1 MSGYSGGMSMTQI
14 ETISTAGLLPRRKIE
29 FWNDIASD
37 TFSPLVSDPS
47 NIIDFTGKLI
57 RTTNSPVRIA
67 EVYSDPQIVRHTGAQ
82 VARTRTQIHF
92 LHLQLEG
99 ESVNRQDQRE
109 ARLLPGDIT
118 ICDNSRPYE
127 IVFEKPNRMLVFGFT
142 DELMRRYVQYPQSIA
157 AMAIAGNKGIGG
169 LLSDFLTSVWRR
181 CQEDADFVVNAGITD
196 AMLGLI
202 ANAYRQVLGST
213 IDHNS
218 LGAAHRVRII
228 SYIEEHLG
236 DPLLTPTRIAS
247 AFRITTRYLHHL
259 FSEEE
264 ETVARYILRR
274 RLEECA
280 RSLTS
285 PSQRRRTITSIAF
298 DHGFS
303 SATHFGRVFRSRY
316 DLTPREFRH
325 RKSIRS

>member
-1 MSGYSGGMSMTQI
+1 MAQL
-14 ETISTAGLLPRRKIE
+14 ETLSTAGLLPGRKIE
-29 FWNDIASD
+29 FWNDIASA
-37 TFSPLVSDPS
+37 TFSPLVSDPT
-47 NIIDFTGKLI
+47 NLADFTGHLT
-57 RTTNSPVRIA
+57 RTNGHSLVRIA
-67 EVYSDPQIVRHTGAQ
+67 EVYSDPQIVRHTRSQVGRTMAQ
-82 VARTRTQIHF
+82 VHF
-92 LHLQLEG
+92 LHLQLDG

-157 AMAIAGNKGIGG
+157 AIHIPGNKGIGG

-181 CQEDADFVVNAGITD
+181 CQEDREFDITAGVTD
-196 AMLGLI
+196 AILGLV
-202 ANAYRQVLGST
+202 ANTYRQVLGST

-218 LGAAHRVRII
+218 LGAAHRMRII
-228 SYIEEHLG
+228 NYIEENLG
-236 DPLLTPTRIAS
+236 DSQLTPTQIAG

-259 FSEEE
+259 FSDED

-285 PSQRRRTITSIAF
+285 PSQRKRTITSIAF

-316 DLTPREFRH
+316 DLTPREYRQQN
-325 RKSIRS
+325 SISA

>member
-1 MSGYSGGMSMTQI
+1 RM
-14 ETISTAGLLPRRKIE
+14 
-29 FWNDIASD
+29 
-37 TFSPLVSDPS
+37 
-47 NIIDFTGKLI
+47 
-57 RTTNSPVRIA
+57 
-67 EVYSDPQIVRHTGAQ
+67 
-82 VARTRTQIHF
+82 QIHF

-118 ICDNSRPYE
+118 ICDSSRPYE
-127 IVFEKPNRMLVFGFT
+127 IVFEKPSRMLVFGFK
-142 DELMRRYVQYPQSIA
+142 DELMRRYIQYPQSIA
-157 AMAIAGNKGIGG
+157 AMPIPGNSGIGG
-169 LLSDFLTSVWRR
+169 LLSDFLMVVWRR
-181 CQEDADFVVNAGITD
+181 CQEDSEFDVNACVTD
-196 AMLGLI
+196 AILGLV

-236 DPLLTPTRIAS
+236 DPNLTPTRIAGR
-247 AFRITTRYLHHL
+247 FRITTRYLHHL
-259 FSEEE
+259 FSEED
-264 ETVARYILRR
+264 ETVARYILGR

-280 RSLTS
+280 RALTS

-316 DLTPREFRH
+316 DLTPRDYRH
-325 RKSIRS
+325 KNNVNAS

>member
-1 MSGYSGGMSMTQI
+1 MAQLQTL
-14 ETISTAGLLPRRKIE
+14 STAGLLPRRKIE

-47 NIIDFTGKLI
+47 NLAEFTGHLT
-57 RTTNSPVRIA
+57 RTTNGSVRIA
-67 EVYSDPQIVRHTGAQ
+67 EVYSDPQIVRHTRAQ
-82 VARTRTQIHF
+82 VAHTKMQVHF
-92 LHLQLEG
+92 LHLQLDG

-118 ICDNSRPYE
+118 ICDTSRPYE

-157 AMAIAGNKGIGG
+157 AMLIPGNKGIGG
-169 LLSDFLTSVWRR
+169 LLSDFLTSVWQR
-181 CQEDADFVVNAGITD
+181 CQEDQEFDVNAGVTD
-196 AMLGLI
+196 AMLGLV
-202 ANAYRQVLGST
+202 ANTYRQVLGST

-218 LGAAHRVRII
+218 LGAAHRIRVIN
-228 SYIEEHLG
+228 YIEEHLG
-236 DPLLTPTRIAS
+236 DPKLTPTRIAR

-259 FSEEE
+259 FSEED

-280 RSLTS
+280 RALTS

-316 DLTPREFRH
+316 DLTPREYRH
-325 RKSIRS
+325 SNSMSA